1 MSYLSN
7 ESLKTIPS
15 KIIHALLFG
24 IAREE
29 MGVKEVTGR
38 GNNARI
44 IEYHKSTELK
54 ASDDMTSWC
63 SAFVNWACDQAG
75 IPKTNKANAR
85 SWLLWGEKVTEPEI
99 GDIVILSR
107 GSSSWQGHVGFVAEK
122 PTSLSPF
129 IKVLGGN
136 QDDSVNISSYMKA
149 RILGYRRFKA

>member
-1 MSYLSN
+1 MLLLRTEN
-7 ESLKTIPS
+7 EKTIPS
-15 KIIHALLFG
+15 KIIHAILFG

-29 MGVKEVTGR
+29 IGVKEVTGR
-38 GNNARI
+38 GSNSRI
-44 IEYHKSTELK
+44 IEYHKATELM
-54 ASDDMTSWC
+54 ASNDMTPWC
-63 SAFVNWACDQAG
+63 SAFVNWVCDQAG

-85 SWLLWGEKVTEPEI
+85 SWLLWGEKITEPEI

-136 QDDSVNISSYMKA
+136 QDDSVNISPYMKA
-149 RILGYRRFKA
+149 RVLGYRRFKV